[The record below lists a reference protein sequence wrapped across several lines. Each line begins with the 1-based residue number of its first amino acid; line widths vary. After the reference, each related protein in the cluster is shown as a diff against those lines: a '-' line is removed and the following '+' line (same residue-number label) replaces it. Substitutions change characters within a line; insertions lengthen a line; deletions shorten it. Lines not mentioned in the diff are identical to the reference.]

1 MLYEQRFFFLEYI
14 DDNLYIYLHRSSKC
28 IKITGYQEPVYYYSV
43 NDTKSNY
50 DIISNKLKNVRSD
63 IIKDSVIYKVGG
75 INNTKLL
82 KIDEDNTEQ
91 VIYNSTFNVRLK
103 FIVVFIGV
111 IIFSFVVLYNIFKM
125 NKEDN
130 IKSYYSL

>member
-1 MLYEQRFFFLEYI
+1 M
-14 DDNLYIYLHRSSKC
+14 
-28 IKITGYQEPVYYYSV
+28 
-43 NDTKSNY
+43 
-50 DIISNKLKNVRSD
+50 KNVRSD

-111 IIFSFVVLYNIFKM
+111 IIFAFVVLYNIFKM